1 MDIMQ
6 ISTAHWHLLVNH
18 FPIILSIM
26 GTLFLILNLVFKK
39 SNLNNAAFL
48 LLIIGAITAIIANQ
62 TGEGA
67 EEMVEEIA
75 GVSHQGIHKHED
87 AAAIGLKI
95 ILVTGILA
103 ACAGIAKLKFPKAA
117 KFMLIATF
125 VGALASSGYMSY
137 VGLTGGEIRHSEIRG
152 EINIGSSKATPA
164 NKGTEQKSGEAG
176 EDAEED
182 D

>member
-1 MDIMQ
+1 MNIMQ

-26 GTLFLILNLVFKK
+26 GTLFLVLNLVFKK

-48 LLIIGAITAIIANQ
+48 LLIIGAVTAIIANN

-75 GVSHQGIHKHED
+75 GVSHQSINTHED

-95 ILVTGILA
+95 ILVTGIFA

-152 EINIGSSKATPA
+152 EINIGSSKTTPA
-164 NKGTEQKSGEAG
+164 NNAAEQGGGEAG

>member
-1 MDIMQ
+1 
-6 ISTAHWHLLVNH
+6 
-18 FPIILSIM
+18 M
-26 GTLFLILNLVFKK
+26 GTLFLVLNLVFKK

-48 LLIIGAITAIIANQ
+48 LLIIGAVTAIIANN

-75 GVSHQGIHKHED
+75 GVSHQSIHTHED
-87 AAAIGLKI
+87 AASIGLKI
-95 ILVTGILA
+95 ILITGIFA

-117 KFMLIATF
+117 KFLLIATF
-125 VGALASSGYMSY
+125 VGAIASSGYMSY

-152 EINIGSSKATPA
+152 EINIGSSKTTPA
-164 NKGTEQKSGEAG
+164 NNAAEQGGGEAG

>member
-1 MDIMQ
+1 LI
-6 ISTAHWHLLVNH
+6 NH

-26 GTLFLILNLVFKK
+26 GTLFLVLNLVFKK

-48 LLIIGAITAIIANQ
+48 LLIIGAVTAIIANN

-75 GVSHQGIHKHED
+75 GVSHQSIHTHED
-87 AAAIGLKI
+87 AASIGLKI
-95 ILVTGILA
+95 ILITGIFA

-117 KFMLIATF
+117 KFLLIATF
-125 VGALASSGYMSY
+125 VGAIASSGYMSY

-152 EINIGSSKATPA
+152 EINIGSSKTTPA
-164 NKGTEQKSGEAG
+164 NNAAEQGGGEAG

>member
-103 ACAGIAKLKFPKAA
+103 ACTGIAKLKFPKAA

-152 EINIGSSKATPA
+152 EINIGSSKTTPA
-164 NKGTEQKSGEAG
+164 NKATEQRSGEAG